1 LAGTGNDQ
9 VSLVSI
15 SVQHADP
22 LNHDYVRFLHTHLV
36 PPSKKW
42 YSTYKEYIGEAKRA
56 IHATWFGGRLVL
68 IMAARRVTVHS
79 LICTF
84 HSTP

>member
-1 LAGTGNDQ
+1 LAGTGKDQ

-36 PPSKKW
+36 PQSKKW
-42 YSTYKEYIGEAKRA
+42 FS
-56 IHATWFGGRLVL
+56 IHWWSQRELSMQLNWFGGRLVL
-68 IMAARRVTVHS
+68 IMVARRVTLHS

-84 HSTP
+84 HI